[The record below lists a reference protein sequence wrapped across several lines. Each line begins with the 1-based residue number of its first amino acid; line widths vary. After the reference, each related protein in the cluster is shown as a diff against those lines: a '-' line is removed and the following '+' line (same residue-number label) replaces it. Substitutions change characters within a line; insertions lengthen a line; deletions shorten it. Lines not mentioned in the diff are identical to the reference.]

1 MKVSIIGSTKVGYEM
16 PISEALDLG
25 GKSAGICY
33 MPNDFQTILNEPGN
47 ETQKRIDRTL
57 DNKHHSVYDHST
69 YNLLFEDI
77 PKFIVMI
84 LNNEKD
90 YATSEKSA
98 RYTKMNPTPME
109 LEFYNKWLDILK
121 DIIHKKY
128 PQIKVGQ
135 VEKLAQENAR
145 YMISVFTP
153 TTMEH
158 TLNLKQIN
166 YIIRMM
172 GKYIDFT
179 PDTPFVKR
187 VKEELYKF
195 IIMMSKNFYVEGMD
209 YGAKNRELS
218 LFDHEE
224 QREEQFGES
233 YCTTYYGSLAMLAQA
248 QRHRTL
254 DYKMLLNEDVN
265 PPFYVPPIIFDSS
278 ADLVSEWLDDISS
291 LKDIFPQGTI
301 VRITERGTY
310 ENFLLKCTERLCG
323 RAQLEIMK
331 RTELIFKKYI
341 NSGAKCFQDY
351 VLNKG
356 YNCTARCEFP
366 DWKCNSPCIW
376 GPKNALDR
384 LV

>member
-1 MKVSIIGSTKVGYEM
+1 MKVSTIASTKMGYQM
-16 PISEALDLG
+16 PIPEALDMG

-33 MPNDFQTILNEPGN
+33 MPNDFQTILDEPQS
-47 ETQKRIDRTL
+47 ETKKRIDRTL
-57 DNKHHSVYDHST
+57 DNKHHSVYDHPT

-84 LNNEKD
+84 LNNEKN

-98 RYTKMNPTPME
+98 RYTKMNPTPRE
-109 LEFYNKWLDILK
+109 LEFYNKWLEIFKKL
-121 DIIHKKY
+121 IHEKY
-128 PQIKVGQ
+128 PQIKAGQ

-172 GKYIDFT
+172 NKYIYEA
-179 PDTPFVKR
+179 PNTPFATK
-187 VKEELYKF
+187 VKEGLYNF
-195 IIMMSKNFYVEGMD
+195 ISMMSQFYVDGMD

-224 QREEQFGES
+224 QREKQFGEN
-233 YCTTYYGSLAMLAQA
+233 YCITYYGSFAMLAQA

-254 DYKMLLNEDVN
+254 DYKMWLNENVN
-265 PPFYVPPIIFDSS
+265 PTFYIPQILLGSS
-278 ADLVSEWLDDISS
+278 LELISDWMDDISS

-301 VRITERGTY
+301 VRITERGSY
-310 ENFLLKCTERLCG
+310 ENLLLKCTERLCG
-323 RAQLEIMK
+323 CAQLEIMQNTK
-331 RTELIFKKYI
+331 STFREYI
-341 NSGAKCFQDY
+341 DSGAKCFKDY
-351 VLNKG
+351 VLDKG
-356 YNCTARCEFP
+356 YGCTPRCLFP
-366 DWKCNSPCIW
+366 DWKCSSPCIW
-376 GPKNALDR
+376 GPNEAFNR
-384 LV
+384 LI